1 MAVGDG
7 LLVKLDAI
15 LNDIFAGWSL
25 STTIIASL
33 LFFFLAY
40 PWLTW
45 KDPDTHPFLLARQAT
60 ASPVRQPGESAVY
73 RSIEVPYGYP
83 LRSGLNVKDPG
94 APKWSSGR
102 NGNLRDVW
110 TQAMRGPLK
119 DDGSSAGPKGK
130 LLTVLGREKVV
141 EHSLESI
148 TLEFNVVGKYIQDT
162 KGKRVAVCLSNSV
175 ELLAS
180 IFGKFAQSSLPQ
192 YSPSPSCFI
201 LRFRCSAPSLWL
213 IDGCARSAAT
223 KGSLRCSDRRSRYS
237 GSSIGT
243 IRVSELDANHLGH

>member
-1 MAVGDG
+1 MAIGDTF
-7 LLVKLDAI
+7 LVRMDTA

-25 STTIIASL
+25 STTVIATL

-73 RSIEVPYGYP
+73 RSTEIPYGYP

-102 NGNLRDVW
+102 NGDLRDIW
-110 TQAMRGPLK
+110 TQAMRGLLK
-119 DDGSSAGPKGK
+119 DDGSAAGPKAK
-130 LLTVLGREKVV
+130 FLTVLGRQKIV
-141 EHSLESI
+141 ERSLESVM
-148 TLEFNVVGKYIQDT
+148 LEINVVGKHIRDA
-162 KGKRVAVCLSNSV
+162 KGKRVAICLSNSV

-180 IFGKFAQSSLPQ
+180 IFGESID
-192 YSPSPSCFI
+192 SC
-201 LRFRCSAPSLWL
+201 S
-213 IDGCARSAAT
+213 T
-223 KGSLRCSDRRSRYS
+223 
-237 GSSIGT
+237 
-243 IRVSELDANHLGH
+243 

>member
-1 MAVGDG
+1 MALGDT
-7 LLVKLDAI
+7 LLAKVDTA

-25 STTIIASL
+25 STTIIATV

-60 ASPVRQPGESAVY
+60 ASPVRQSGESAIY
-73 RSIEVPYGYP
+73 RSTEVPYGYP

-102 NGNLRDVW
+102 NGDLRDIW
-110 TQAMRGPLK
+110 IQAMRGPLK
-119 DDGSSAGPKGK
+119 DDGSPAGPKGK

-141 EHSLESI
+141 ERSLESLM
-148 TLEFNVVGKYIQDT
+148 LEINVIGTYIQHT
-162 KGKRVAVCLSNSV
+162 KGKRVAVCLSNSG

-180 IFGKFAQSSLPQ
+180 IFGEYTYCWLPQ
-192 YSPSPSCFI
+192 
-201 LRFRCSAPSLWL
+201 CSF
-213 IDGCARSAAT
+213 
-223 KGSLRCSDRRSRYS
+223 
-237 GSSIGT
+237 
-243 IRVSELDANHLGH
+243 

>member
-1 MAVGDG
+1 MAIDDT
-7 LLVKLDAI
+7 LLVKADNI

-25 STTIIASL
+25 STTLIAT
-33 LFFFLAY
+33 LFFVLLAY

-102 NGNLRDVW
+102 NGDLRDIW
-110 TQAMRGPLK
+110 TQAVRGPLK

-130 LLTVLGREKVV
+130 LLTVLGREKIV
-141 EHSLESI
+141 ERSLEAV
-148 TLEFNVVGKYIQDT
+148 TLEINVVGRYIQQIN
-162 KGKRVAVCLSNSV
+162 GKHVGICLSNSV

-180 IFGKFAQSSLPQ
+180 IFGECLQVILAKALIPAQLVRFMACSQCSFLTDRQRKNLP
-192 YSPSPSCFI
+192 
-201 LRFRCSAPSLWL
+201 
-213 IDGCARSAAT
+213 
-223 KGSLRCSDRRSRYS
+223 S
-237 GSSIGT
+237 G
-243 IRVSELDANHLGH
+243 